1 MGALANY
8 GFRIIAFATLTLGAA
23 GCGTYGVDPASPGY
37 KALNAGDYAK
47 ARDIFWTMYTQD
59 PHDPFVELDLAS
71 AYQGLGRMDLAEPY
85 YRRVL
90 EDGEGIVPKTAASS
104 KGKTLAVI
112 ACENLRTG
120 LQDPDAC

>member
-47 ARDIFWTMYTQD
+47 AERRAG
-59 PHDPFVELDLAS
+59 EL
-71 AYQGLGRMDLAEPY
+71 
-85 YRRVL
+85 
-90 EDGEGIVPKTAASS
+90 
-104 KGKTLAVI
+104 KTLGVTHATIFPSFPDVGRLHS
-112 ACENLRTG
+112 ELRDFAERFIG
-120 LQDPDAC
+120 